1 MTEIFTGEIP
11 GLEIDLAKVL
21 HGEQYFK
28 ILKPLP
34 HEAKLTNTFKIQ
46 VSLEHHI
53 ELENLIFITAGYF
66 GQRKGYGFV
75 DRDRE

>member
-1 MTEIFTGEIP
+1 MKQHFNVLGMTEIFTGEIP

-46 VSLEHHI
+46 VSPEHCQV
-53 ELENLIFITAGYF
+53 EIFKFFTITGYF
-66 GQRKGYGFV
+66 G
-75 DRDRE
+75 

>member
-46 VSLEHHI
+46 VNMEQGAFNILK
-53 ELENLIFITAGYF
+53 IFLHFRMFWTKEKEWF
-66 GQRKGYGFV
+66 C
-75 DRDRE
+75 

>member
-53 ELENLIFITAGYF
+53 ELEKIFITAGYF
-66 GQRKGYGFV
+66 GQRKGYVFSF

>member
-1 MTEIFTGEIP
+1 MKVKQHFNVLGMTEIFTGEIP

-46 VSLEHHI
+46 VSLKHYLVGI
-53 ELENLIFITAGYF
+53 INSP
-66 GQRKGYGFV
+66 
-75 DRDRE
+75 